1 MLQKIVSIMLTQL
14 NYNHILQDYMLT
26 GKCLIKSTK
35 NKLREL
41 SSEKKQKNNLNF
53 IVAEPVTEKVI
64 TTSANVCANVCANV
78 STSTNDSANV
88 STSANVCANEKMNK
102 DILFYPEEKD
112 ALFWCYFILK
122 NGLSAYEYPNATS
135 FVNEKTEK
143 FKCVQ
148 LLRDNKSALKTN
160 KIKNLKEDVEDDLAN
175 KERIGMKTFIALC
188 IVSKINVLYIHNR
201 KCFELIH
208 DENEPIHLVQCNSK
222 PYLKYWGQ
230 LNIDKAQVE
239 LYRNTLFKW
248 ESVDKP
254 LKAIGSYKS
263 DELLELC
270 IRLVFGDDSTTNA
283 LNKQNLKKKTK
294 KELYELLIQNL

>member
-1 MLQKIVSIMLTQL
+1 MLTQL
-14 NYNHILQDYMLT
+14 NYNHVLQDYMLT

-64 TTSANVCANVCANV
+64 TTSAIV
-78 STSTNDSANV
+78 STSTS
-88 STSANVCANEKMNK
+88 ANEKMNES
-102 DILFYPEEKD
+102 ILFYPEEKD

-230 LNIDKAQVE
+230 LNIDKVQVE
-239 LYRNTLFKW
+239 CYKNKFFKW

-263 DELLELC
+263 EELLDLC

-283 LNKQNLKKKTK
+283 MNKQNLKKKTK